1 MIKPKLFIKKVVIQ
15 NPNYFPEEFV
25 EWEGEDRFI
34 IRFYGQWFIF
44 KWKIGE
50 FCVQPYWDDWKDDPD
65 EEPKEEFSTSESGNN
80 HGLGSNATI
89 KAHSRLTELSAS
101 LARFN
106 RIPTP
111 SWAKNRTRRWHSRI
125 KDIRNGDELQV
136 EHTDYIMPLLSP
148 QSDRVSY
155 LTQSYRGVIAH
166 LIYHLSQESYPHW
179 PKAGC
184 NSLADHIASWLA
196 DNPNKKEVV
205 FDIDH
210 HAQATVIL
218 VKPKQSWEQ
227 RHATKSIW
235 LGVLSIIFSII
246 IAYLSY
252 LS

>member
-15 NPNYFPEEFV
+15 NPNYFPEKFV
-25 EWEGEDRFI
+25 GWEGDHRFI
-34 IRFYGQWFIF
+34 IRFYWQWFIF

-89 KAHSRLTELSAS
+89 KTHSRLTESSAS
-101 LARFN
+101 LTRL
-106 RIPTP
+106 RPIPTLF
-111 SWAKNRTRRWHSRI
+111 WMKNRTRRWHSRI
-125 KDIRNGDELQV
+125 KDIRNGDEFQV
-136 EHTDYIMPLLSP
+136 EHTDYITLRFSS

-184 NSLADHIASWLA
+184 DSLADSIASWL
-196 DNPNKKEVV
+196 DNNPNKKEVV

-210 HAQATVIL
+210 HAQARVIL
-218 VKPKQSWEQ
+218 VKPKQNWQQ
-227 RHATKSIW
+227 RHATKSFW
-235 LGVLSIIFSII
+235 LGVLSLILSIV
-246 IAYLSY
+246 IAYLS
-252 LS
+252 